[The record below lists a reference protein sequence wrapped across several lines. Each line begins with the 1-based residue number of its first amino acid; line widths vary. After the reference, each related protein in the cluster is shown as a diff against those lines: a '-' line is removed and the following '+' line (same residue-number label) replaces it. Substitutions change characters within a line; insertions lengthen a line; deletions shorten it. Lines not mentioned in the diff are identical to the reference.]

1 MFTYLVTYAASFV
14 IGTVSTAVGSSIYD
28 VGKCVFERATASP
41 KKKKRW
47 KREFEEESNQEQ
59 ED

>member
-1 MFTYLVTYAASFV
+1 MLTYLVTYTVSFV

-28 VGKCVFERATASP
+28 VGKCVFKRATASP

-47 KREFEEESNQEQ
+47 KREFEESNQNE

>member
-47 KREFEEESNQEQ
+47 KKEFEEESNQNE